1 MPLFHAGSSGGR
13 RHFWSLKRAISEYLP
28 ARWLQV
34 AVIGSPRSMKLLKEL
49 RSHGK
54 GKHRRGPSRS

>member
-13 RHFWSLKRAISEYLP
+13 RHFGSLQRAISEYLP

-34 AVIGSPRSMKLLKEL
+34 AVIGSPHSMKL
-49 RSHGK
+49 
-54 GKHRRGPSRS
+54 

>member
-13 RHFWSLKRAISEYLP
+13 RHFGSLKRAISEYLP

-34 AVIGSPRSMKLLKEL
+34 AVVGSPHSMKLLKEL
-49 RSHGK
+49 WSHGN
-54 GKHRRGPSRS
+54 GRH